1 LCDLKPLRNTMKLQS
16 YKLLFVLFLLPIF
29 IKAQINKPSLSPRTV
44 IEQQVGLAI
53 IKLDYGKPNKQNR
66 KIFGALIPYDKL
78 WRTGANSSTKITFD
92 QEVQLAGN
100 IIPAGTYGLYSIP
113 GAKEWTIII
122 HKNAKLW
129 GAGGYDE
136 TNDLLRFKVPVTPL
150 KDTVETLNI
159 YFENFDA
166 NGGDLIIA
174 WEHTKIVLPVFVDS
188 DALILAEI
196 DAKINSTAEAVS
208 AATYFDAAQ
217 FYYLK
222 NKQLETAAVWFEKAI
237 DLRPEAY
244 WYVYYRAE
252 LAYTLKDYKTAK
264 EYATNCLK
272 AARQSTSSDYGYIAK
287 ATLLL
292 EQLENK

>member
-1 LCDLKPLRNTMKLQS
+1 MKSQS
-16 YKLLFVLFLLPIF
+16 FKLFILLFAFSF
-29 IKAQINKPSLSPRTV
+29 FAQAQINKPSLSPRTV
-44 IEQQVGLAI
+44 IEQQVGLATI
-53 IKLDYGKPNKQNR
+53 SLDYGKPNKQDR
-66 KIFGALIPYDKL
+66 QIFGALIPYDKL

-100 IIPAGTYGLYSIP
+100 TIPAGTYGLYSIP
-113 GAKEWTIII
+113 RAKEWTIII
-122 HKNAKLW
+122 HKNIKLW
-129 GAGGYDE
+129 GAGGYDA

-166 NGGDLIIA
+166 NGGDLVIS
-174 WEHTKIVLPVFVDS
+174 WENTKIVLPVFVDS

-196 DAKINSTAEAVS
+196 DAKINKASEAVS

-222 NKQLETAAVWFEKAI
+222 NIKLDTAATWFEKAMT
-237 DLRPEAY
+237 LRPEAY

-264 EYATNCLK
+264 KYATNCLN
-272 AARQSTSSDYGYIAK
+272 AAKQSTSSDYGYIAK

-292 EQLENK
+292 EQLENE